1 MHISVDVTWATACS
15 WAGLFFWKIQHTLF
29 IWLIFRIQ
37 YDNILTFY
45 LNEMA
50 RSSACSSDRD
60 LFWTY
65 FPNIYFSSGA
75 VFCRLHPLT
84 LYPVKVLL
92 RMDMHESFS
101 MCIFPCEIQWHFR
114 DDLDYIL
121 HWRLGH
127 LVVLKYL
134 NLFCMEHNENYIRVH
149 LGTTTRSNK
158 TKTRTKKHKNIE
170 WQ

>member
-1 MHISVDVTWATACS
+1 MLLSRIVFLENTTHIVYLTNFQNSV
-15 WAGLFFWKIQHTLF
+15 LQYFNIFFEWNGQNLCLF
-29 IWLIFRIQ
+29 IWQRFV
-37 YDNILTFY
+37 
-45 LNEMA
+45 LN
-50 RSSACSSDRD
+50 
-60 LFWTY
+60 LFSKY
-65 FPNIYFSSGA
+65 IYFNSGA

-134 NLFCMEHNENYIRVH
+134 NLFCMEHNENINRVH